1 METISSPTSSKP
13 SAASRSTRQIG
24 PLAAWL
30 VLVALQIA
38 LAFSATS
45 NDDAV
50 RDTDPL
56 FSWELAIGG
65 TIVYA
70 IVVVLTFAIVKSY
83 PMNVREAL
91 GLKRFESRW
100 IWIALGVAVTS
111 LIVAAISEP
120 FLHGG
125 EEQGLGPG
133 AWQPDRAGAFVANAL
148 VVVLVGPFAEE
159 LFFRGLGVR
168 VLRFLGPA
176 VAIGGT
182 AILFGLAHGILGAL
196 PPLVFFG
203 AGLAWVRYRSDS
215 VWPGFISHAV
225 FNGAGI
231 AIVIV
236 TF

>member
-1 METISSPTSSKP
+1 METTSSPISSKP
-13 SAASRSTRQIG
+13 SAVSRQIG

-45 NDDAV
+45 DDAAA
-50 RDTDPL
+50 RDADPL
-56 FSWELAIGG
+56 FSWELAVGG

-70 IVVVLTFAIVKSY
+70 VLVALTFAVVKSY
-83 PMNVREAL
+83 PMDMGEAL

-100 IWIALGVAVTS
+100 VWIALGVALAS
-111 LIVAAISEP
+111 LVVAAVAEP

-125 EEQGLGPG
+125 KEQGLAPG
-133 AWQPDRAGAFVANAL
+133 DWQPDRAGAFVANAL
-148 VVVLVGPFAEE
+148 VVVLVAPFAEE

-182 AILFGLAHGILGAL
+182 ALLFGLAHGILGAL

-215 VWPGFISHAV
+215 VWPGFVSHAA
-225 FNGAGI
+225 FNGVGI
-231 AIVIV
+231 AIAIA

>member
-1 METISSPTSSKP
+1 METTSSPISSKP
-13 SAASRSTRQIG
+13 SAVSRQIG

-30 VLVALQIA
+30 VLVVLQIA

-45 NDDAV
+45 DDDAV

-56 FSWELAIGG
+56 FSWELAVGG
-65 TIVYA
+65 TVVYA
-70 IVVVLTFAIVKSY
+70 VLVALTFAVVKSY
-83 PMNVREAL
+83 PMDMGEAL
-91 GLKRFESRW
+91 GLKQFESRW
-100 IWIALGVAVTS
+100 VWIALGVALAS
-111 LIVAAISEP
+111 LIVAAVAEP
-120 FLHGG
+120 FLHAG
-125 EEQGLGPG
+125 EEQGLAPG
-133 AWQPDRAGAFVANAL
+133 DWQPDRAGAFVANAL
-148 VVVLVGPFAEE
+148 VVVLVAPFAEE

-182 AILFGLAHGILGAL
+182 ALLFGLAHGILGAL

-215 VWPGFISHAV
+215 VWPGFVSHAA
-225 FNGAGI
+225 FNGVGI
-231 AIVIV
+231 AIAIA

>member
-1 METISSPTSSKP
+1 METTSSPTSSEP
-13 SAASRSTRQIG
+13 SAASRSRQIG

-45 NDDAV
+45 DDDAI
-50 RDTDPL
+50 RDSDPL

-65 TIVYA
+65 GIVYA
-70 IVVVLTFAIVKSY
+70 VLVALTFAIVKSY

-91 GLKRFESRW
+91 GLKRFEARW
-100 IWIALGVAVTS
+100 IWIALGVALGS
-111 LIVAAISEP
+111 LIVAAVAEP

-125 EEQGLGPG
+125 EEQGLAPG
-133 AWQPDRAGAFVANAL
+133 DWQPDRAGAFVANAL
-148 VVVLVGPFAEE
+148 VVVLVAPFAEE

-168 VLRFLGPA
+168 VLRFLGPV

-182 AILFGLAHGILGAL
+182 ALLFGLAHGILGAL
-196 PPLVFFG
+196 PPLVAFG

-215 VWPGFISHAV
+215 VWPCFISHAA
-225 FNGAGI
+225 FNGVGI
-231 AIVIV
+231 AVAV
-236 TF
+236 ATF

>member
-1 METISSPTSSKP
+1 METTSSPISSKP
-13 SAASRSTRQIG
+13 SAVSRQIG

-30 VLVALQIA
+30 VLVALQIT

-45 NDDAV
+45 DDAAA
-50 RDTDPL
+50 RDADPL
-56 FSWELAIGG
+56 FSWELAVGG

-70 IVVVLTFAIVKSY
+70 VLVALTFAVVKSY
-83 PMNVREAL
+83 PMDMGEAL

-100 IWIALGVAVTS
+100 VWIALGVALAS
-111 LIVAAISEP
+111 LVVAGVAEP

-125 EEQGLGPG
+125 EEQSLAPG
-133 AWQPDRAGAFVANAL
+133 DWQPDRAGAFVANAL
-148 VVVLVGPFAEE
+148 VVVLVAPFAEE

-182 AILFGLAHGILGAL
+182 ALLFGLAHGILGAL

-215 VWPGFISHAV
+215 VWPGFVSHAA
-225 FNGAGI
+225 FNGVGVAVAI
-231 AIVIV
+231 A

>member
-1 METISSPTSSKP
+1 METTSSPTSSKP
-13 SAASRSTRQIG
+13 SAASKSRQTG

-45 NDDAV
+45 DDDAV
-50 RDTDPL
+50 RDSDPL

-65 TIVYA
+65 AIVYVILVA
-70 IVVVLTFAIVKSY
+70 LTFAIVRSY
-83 PMNVREAL
+83 PMNVGEAL

-100 IWIALGVAVTS
+100 VWIGLGVALGS
-111 LIVAAISEP
+111 LIVAAIAEP

-125 EEQGLGPG
+125 EEQGLAPG
-133 AWQPDRAGAFVANAL
+133 DWQPDRAGAFVANAF
-148 VVVLVGPFAEE
+148 VVVLVAPFAEE

-176 VAIGGT
+176 VAIGAT
-182 AILFGLAHGILGAL
+182 ALLFGLAHGILGAL
-196 PPLVFFG
+196 PPLVAFG

-215 VWPGFISHAV
+215 VWPCFVSHAA
-225 FNGAGI
+225 FNGIGVAV
-231 AIVIV
+231 AVA

>member
-1 METISSPTSSKP
+1 METTSSPTSSRP
-13 SAASRSTRQIG
+13 SAASRQIG
-24 PLAAWL
+24 ALAAWL

-45 NDDAV
+45 DDDAV
-50 RDTDPL
+50 RDPDPL

-70 IVVVLTFAIVKSY
+70 IVVALTFAIVKSY
-83 PMNVREAL
+83 PMDVGEAL
-91 GLKRFESRW
+91 GLKRFRSRW
-100 IWIALGVAVTS
+100 IWIALGIAVTS
-111 LIVAAISEP
+111 LIVAGIAEP
-120 FLHGG
+120 FLHGA
-125 EEQGLGPG
+125 EEQGLEPG
-133 AWQPDRAGAFVANAL
+133 EWQPDRAGAFVANAF

-168 VLRFLGPA
+168 VLRFLGPV

-182 AILFGLAHGILGAL
+182 ALLFGLAHGILGAL

-203 AGLAWVRYRSDS
+203 VGLAWVRYRSDS
-215 VWPGFISHAV
+215 VWPGFISHAA

-231 AIVIV
+231 AIAIA

>member
-1 METISSPTSSKP
+1 METTSSPTSSEP
-13 SAASRSTRQIG
+13 SAASRSRQTG

-45 NDDAV
+45 DDDAV
-50 RDTDPL
+50 RDSDPL

-70 IVVVLTFAIVKSY
+70 ILVALTFAVVKSY

-91 GLKRFESRW
+91 GLKRFEGRW
-100 IWIALGVAVTS
+100 IWIALGVALGS
-111 LIVAAISEP
+111 LIVAAIAEP

-125 EEQGLGPG
+125 EEQGLAPG
-133 AWQPDRAGAFVANAL
+133 DWQPDRAGAFVANAL
-148 VVVLVGPFAEE
+148 VVILVAPFAEE

-182 AILFGLAHGILGAL
+182 ALLFGLAHGILGAL
-196 PPLVFFG
+196 PPLVAFG

-215 VWPGFISHAV
+215 VWPCFISHAA
-225 FNGAGI
+225 FNGIGI
-231 AIVIV
+231 AVAV
-236 TF
+236 ATF

>member
-1 METISSPTSSKP
+1 METTSSPTSSKLSP
-13 SAASRSTRQIG
+13 ESRQIR

-30 VLVALQIA
+30 VLVAVQIA

-45 NDDAV
+45 DGDAV
-50 RDTDPL
+50 RDPDPL

-70 IVVVLTFAIVKSY
+70 ILVALTFAIVRSY
-83 PMNVREAL
+83 PMDVKKAL
-91 GLKRFESRW
+91 GLKQFERRW
-100 IWIALGVAVTS
+100 VWIALAVALAS
-111 LIVAAISEP
+111 LIVAAIAEP

-125 EEQGLGPG
+125 EEQGLAPG
-133 AWQPDRAGAFVANAL
+133 NWQPDRAGAFVANAL
-148 VVVLVGPFAEE
+148 VVVLVAPFAEF

-168 VLRFLGPA
+168 VLRLLGPPI
-176 VAIGGT
+176 AIGGT
-182 AILFGLAHGILGAL
+182 AVLFGLAHGILGAL

-215 VWPGFISHAV
+215 VWPGFVSHAA
-225 FNGAGI
+225 FNGIGI
-231 AIVIV
+231 AVAIA

>member
-1 METISSPTSSKP
+1 METTSSPTSSKP
-13 SAASRSTRQIG
+13 SAASKSRQTG

-45 NDDAV
+45 DDDAV
-50 RDTDPL
+50 RDSDPL

-65 TIVYA
+65 AIVYVILVA
-70 IVVVLTFAIVKSY
+70 LTFAIVRSY
-83 PMNVREAL
+83 PMNVGEAL

-100 IWIALGVAVTS
+100 VWIALGVALAS
-111 LIVAAISEP
+111 LVVAGVAEP

-125 EEQGLGPG
+125 EEQGLAPG
-133 AWQPDRAGAFVANAL
+133 DWQPDRAGAFVANAL
-148 VVVLVGPFAEE
+148 VVVLVAPFAEE

-182 AILFGLAHGILGAL
+182 ALLFGLAHGILGAL

-215 VWPGFISHAV
+215 VWPGFVSHAA
-225 FNGAGI
+225 FNGVGVAVAI
-231 AIVIV
+231 A

>member
-1 METISSPTSSKP
+1 METTSSPTSSKL
-13 SAASRSTRQIG
+13 SAASRQRQIG

-38 LAFSATS
+38 LAFAATS
-45 NDDAV
+45 DDDAV

-56 FSWELAIGG
+56 FSWELAVGG

-70 IVVVLTFAIVKSY
+70 IVVALTFAIVKSY
-83 PMNVREAL
+83 PMDVRKAL
-91 GLKRFESRW
+91 GLKRFARRW
-100 IWIALGVAVTS
+100 VWIAVAVAVAS
-111 LIVAAISEP
+111 LIVAVISEP

-125 EEQGLGPG
+125 EEQGLDPG
-133 AWQPDRAGAFVANAL
+133 SWQPDRAGAFVANAL

-168 VLRFLGPA
+168 VLQFLGPA

-182 AILFGLAHGILGAL
+182 ALLFGLAHGILGAL

-215 VWPGFISHAV
+215 VWPGFISHAA
-225 FNGAGI
+225 FNGTGI
-231 AIVIV
+231 AIAVA

>member
-1 METISSPTSSKP
+1 METTSSPTSSKL
-13 SAASRSTRQIG
+13 SDTSDASRQIG
-24 PLAAWL
+24 ALAAWL

-45 NDDAV
+45 DDDAV
-50 RDTDPL
+50 RDPDPL

-70 IVVVLTFAIVKSY
+70 ILVGLTFAIVKAY
-83 PMNVREAL
+83 PMHVRNAL
-91 GLKRFESRW
+91 GLKGFERRW
-100 IWIALGVAVTS
+100 VWIALGVALAS
-111 LIVAAISEP
+111 LVVAAIAEP

-125 EEQGLGPG
+125 EEQGLAPSG
-133 AWQPDRAGAFVANAL
+133 WQPERAGAFVANAF
-148 VVVLVGPFAEE
+148 VVVLVAPFAEE

-182 AILFGLAHGILGAL
+182 GLLFGLAHGIWGAL
-196 PPLVFFG
+196 PPLVAFG
-203 AGLAWVRYRSDS
+203 AGLAWVRHRSDS
-215 VWPGFISHAV
+215 VWPCFISHAV
-225 FNGAGI
+225 FNGIGI
-231 AIVIV
+231 AVAIA

>member
-1 METISSPTSSKP
+1 METTSSPISSKP
-13 SAASRSTRQIG
+13 SAVSRQIG

-45 NDDAV
+45 DDDAV

-56 FSWELAIGG
+56 FSWELAVGG

-70 IVVVLTFAIVKSY
+70 VLVALTFAVVKSY
-83 PMNVREAL
+83 PMDMGEAL

-100 IWIALGVAVTS
+100 VWIALGVALAS
-111 LIVAAISEP
+111 LVVAGVAEP

-125 EEQGLGPG
+125 EEQGLAPG
-133 AWQPDRAGAFVANAL
+133 DWQPDRAGAFVANAL
-148 VVVLVGPFAEE
+148 VVVLVAPFAEE

-182 AILFGLAHGILGAL
+182 ALLFGLAHGILGAL

-215 VWPGFISHAV
+215 VWPGFVSHAA
-225 FNGAGI
+225 FNGVGVAVAI
-231 AIVIV
+231 A

>member
-1 METISSPTSSKP
+1 METTSSPTSSKP
-13 SAASRSTRQIG
+13 SPESKQIR

-30 VLVALQIA
+30 VLVAVQIA

-45 NDDAV
+45 DSDAV
-50 RDTDPL
+50 RDPDPL

-70 IVVVLTFAIVKSY
+70 ILVALTFAIVRSY
-83 PMNVREAL
+83 PMDVKKAL
-91 GLKRFESRW
+91 GLKQFERRW
-100 IWIALGVAVTS
+100 VWIALAVALAS
-111 LIVAAISEP
+111 LIVAAIAEP

-125 EEQGLGPG
+125 EEQGLAPG
-133 AWQPDRAGAFVANAL
+133 DWQPDRAGAFVANAL
-148 VVVLVGPFAEE
+148 VVVLVAPFAEE

-168 VLRFLGPA
+168 VLRLLGRPI
-176 VAIGGT
+176 AIGGT
-182 AILFGLAHGILGAL
+182 ALLFGLAHGILGAL

-215 VWPGFISHAV
+215 VWPGFVSHAA
-225 FNGAGI
+225 FNGIGVAVAI
-231 AIVIV
+231 A